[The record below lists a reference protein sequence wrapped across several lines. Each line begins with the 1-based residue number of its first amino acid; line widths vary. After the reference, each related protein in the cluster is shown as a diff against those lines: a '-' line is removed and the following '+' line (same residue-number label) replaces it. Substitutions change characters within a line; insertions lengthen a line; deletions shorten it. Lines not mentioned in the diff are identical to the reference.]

1 MQRVVPL
8 VALLVIVEGVSGCA
22 ITRSD
27 FGTFARTDDPIVTG
41 SITRRAVTPT
51 DSDMAFVRTAASD
64 VLNRGSKDSSAHW
77 ENPET
82 GARGSVTP
90 IGEVYR
96 AETGKKCRDFL
107 ASHVNGRAESWLRG
121 SGCQGGRGNFE
132 VITLKVSG
140 INS

>member
-1 MQRVVPL
+1 MRRLLPL
-8 VALLVIVEGVSGCA
+8 VALVLIVEGVAGCA
-22 ITRSD
+22 FTRSD
-27 FGTFARTDDPIVTG
+27 FGSFTRAGDGDITG
-41 SITRRAVTPT
+41 SIKKTVTPT
-51 DSDMAFVRTAASD
+51 DSDLAFVRTAASD
-64 VLNRGSKDSSAHW
+64 VLNRGTRDSSQHW

-82 GARGSVTP
+82 GAHGSVTP

-121 SGCQGGRGNFE
+121 AGCQGGRGNFE

-140 INS
+140 LNS